1 VHQHGGGTIAVS
13 SQQGASTPIITSG
26 ADVAGIGG
34 FTGRESQVT
43 VQWLAQAVRD
53 GQIRWVLINGTSSG
67 LPNDTRVGSNDVMSV
82 VAKTCKKVMTT
93 SSGTLYDCSG
103 SASALAA
110 AAG

>member
-1 VHQHGGGTIAVS
+1 
-13 SQQGASTPIITSG
+13 
-26 ADVAGIGG
+26 
-34 FTGRESQVT
+34 
-43 VQWLAQAVRD
+43 
-53 GQIRWVLINGTSSG
+53 
-67 LPNDTRVGSNDVMSV
+67 MSV